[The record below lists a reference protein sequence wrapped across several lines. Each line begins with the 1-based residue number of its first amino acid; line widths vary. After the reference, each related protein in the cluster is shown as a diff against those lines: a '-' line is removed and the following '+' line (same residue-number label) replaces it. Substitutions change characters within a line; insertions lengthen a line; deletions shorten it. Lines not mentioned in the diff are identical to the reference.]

1 MKSLNLI
8 VDDDTSDNKS
18 MKYVSDKKH
27 ENLEDFERLSW
38 QYRSCQSALHQR
50 EDSIATV
57 NYLSTNER
65 AVVRLPII
73 ISPPMRRQ
81 YWCDGSRGGRLGVPG
96 VRRQHLRGR
105 DDQLRG
111 VLPLVPLLL
120 CRGRPRGR
128 LCPVRGEPGNYVEIE
143 MLSKILYFKSYMNV
157 TYKIVK
163 LREREGH
170 RVDSGSHS
178 KVIYWL

>member
-1 MKSLNLI
+1 
-8 VDDDTSDNKS
+8 
-18 MKYVSDKKH
+18 MKYVSDKNH

-57 NYLSTNER
+57 NYLSANEK

-81 YWCDGSRGGRLGVPG
+81 YWCDGARGGRLGVPG

-128 LCPVRGEPGNYVEIE
+128 LCPVRGEQGNYVE
-143 MLSKILYFKSYMNV
+143 MLSNQKSFISKAIWMLHIKLLIHLDY
-157 TYKIVK
+157 IV
-163 LREREGH
+163 RVN
-170 RVDSGSHS
+170 VDSNFSDFGGF
-178 KVIYWL
+178 